1 MNKIKPVPHPEVP
14 RDFISSTLTTN
25 LNAELLHR
33 QYLGFS
39 WMRSARLTVFKDFS
53 LIGLIKFA
61 IMDYKYR
68 KIMNE
73 NLTKLS
79 E

>member
-1 MNKIKPVPHPEVP
+1 MNNIKPVPHPEVP
-14 RDFISSTLTTN
+14 KDYASTMLTTMEN
-25 LNAELLHR
+25 DELLNR

-39 WMRSARLTVFKDFS
+39 WMRSARLTVLKDFS

-61 IMDYKYR
+61 IMDYKYK
-68 KIMNE
+68 KIINE
-73 NLTKLS
+73 NLKKLS